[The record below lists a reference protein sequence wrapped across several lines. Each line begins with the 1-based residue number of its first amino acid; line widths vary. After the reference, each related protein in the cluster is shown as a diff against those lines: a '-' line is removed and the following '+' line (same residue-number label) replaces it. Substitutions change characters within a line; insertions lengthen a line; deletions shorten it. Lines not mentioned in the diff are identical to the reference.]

1 MVFMPLLILSSINL
15 HYVDDIDGMFI
26 TYDFK
31 LISTI
36 DLTKCINTIIDNIE
50 DVNVI
55 NECIN
60 NRILKLSHPRCC

>member
-1 MVFMPLLILSSINL
+1 
-15 HYVDDIDGMFI
+15 MFI